1 MKIRILAF
9 ATARE
14 AIGSGQIELEVAEGS
29 ELTDLA
35 DLLKDQFPAL
45 EPIWARLAIAVDGK
59 ISSTSTTLSEGIE
72 VALLPP
78 VSGGSSNHQL
88 LVDTPIDV
96 SSVAESVSTEASGAI
111 VLFVGTVRNH
121 HRDRQVD
128 MIIYDAYRPMA
139 ESSLATIVRELQNGN
154 AQIRLNIVHRLGEI
168 RVGEASVVIAVSSPH
183 REEAY
188 RVSREA
194 LERLKKEAPIWKQEH
209 YADGAAVWREEESLA
224 RPDSI

>member
-139 ESSLATIVRELQNGN
+139 ESSLATIVRELQDGN